1 VLFTFLLASFSVG
14 LVIYWAWNNVLSLL
28 QQYTI
33 MRKNGADIHLWK
45 NMGIE
50 KLVARARSGDG
61 LGFADAVAR
70 GSASMRRGV
79 EMVTNRAGAVSTPAA
94 GRNEEP
100 AADTASA
107 TSQAAADEAM
117 SREQALEALGL
128 ESGATASEIDAAY
141 RQLAK
146 QNGSLN
152 GSGRLSEARD
162 ILRGK
167 PQP

>member
-1 VLFTFLLASFSVG
+1 
-14 LVIYWAWNNVLSLL
+14 
-28 QQYTI
+28 
-33 MRKNGADIHLWK
+33 
-45 NMGIE
+45 
-50 KLVARARSGDG
+50 
-61 LGFADAVAR
+61 
-70 GSASMRRGV
+70 
-79 EMVTNRAGAVSTPAA
+79 
-94 GRNEEP
+94 
-100 AADTASA
+100 
-107 TSQAAADEAM
+107 M

-128 ESGATASEIDAAY
+128 ESGATVSEIDAAY